1 MPDFQLIDLLRNVHF
16 LREVDEDDLQTLGS
30 ILERIEYDQGGEIIR
45 QGTRA
50 EALYFIARGEVD
62 IIQKP
67 AEGVERRLATL
78 EPGDTFGEME
88 LVFRQPRTATVR
100 ANQPTTIYRWDRAA
114 VSKFMQAHP
123 EALADLKFS
132 AKSRRLAQ
140 RFRFSWLTEDE
151 VIYGLARKHS
161 MLLYEGLTLPYFML
175 LGATAL
181 FWWGLAEGGPIF
193 TWGASGIALVGLILG
208 VWRWVDWGNDYYIVT
223 DRRAVWL
230 EKIIGIYDSRVET
243 PLHMVL
249 SVSLSTDVL
258 GRLLGYGDV
267 IIRTYTGRVLFRNV
281 ENPKAM
287 AAMIEEHWQRVRT
300 KKEDTDRESLEH
312 IVRHRLEPE
321 SDLQMTEEP
330 YADELVAEEQP
341 DVRAGFGRFS
351 FKVRFEEKGVITY
364 RKHWAV
370 LMREISLPSIL
381 ILLVVGFLGARI
393 GGLLKISTV
402 GNILLMSGVALLPL
416 ILWWTYRYV
425 DWANDIYQITT
436 DQIVDI
442 NKKPLARELR
452 KVAPLENILGTE
464 VDRKG
469 IVGILLN
476 YGDVITNI
484 GTAQFIFEGVYDP
497 IGVQQ
502 DIVHAQEAY
511 LQRKSERDQRQRQDE
526 MVEMLDIYHERYT
539 SQDQERPSEDNDL
552 G

>member
-1 MPDFQLIDLLRNVHF
+1 MPDFQLIDLLRNIHF
-16 LREVDEDDLQTLGS
+16 LREVDEIELQALGA
-30 ILERIEYDQGGEIIR
+30 ILEQKDYAQGEEIVR

-62 IIQKP
+62 VIQKQ
-67 AEGVERRLATL
+67 AEGAERRLAKL

-88 LVFRQPRTATVR
+88 LVFRQPLAAAVR
-100 ANQPTTIYRWDRAA
+100 ATQPTTIYRWNRAA
-114 VSKFMQAHP
+114 VSEFMKAHP
-123 EALADLKFS
+123 QALADLKFA
-132 AKSRRLAQ
+132 AKCRRLAQ
-140 RFRFSWLTEDE
+140 RLRFRWLADDE

-161 MLLYEGLTLPYFML
+161 VLLYEGLTLPLFML
-175 LGATAL
+175 LGAAAL
-181 FWWGLAEGGPIF
+181 FWWGLAEGGSIF
-193 TWGASGIALVGLILG
+193 TWGASGIALVGLALC
-208 VWRWVDWGNDYYIVT
+208 VWRWVDWGNDFYIVT
-223 DRRAVWL
+223 NRRAVWL
-230 EKIIGIYDSRVET
+230 EKIIGVYDSRVET

-249 SVSLSTDVL
+249 SVSVSTDVL
-258 GRLLGYGDV
+258 GRMFGYGDV

-287 AAMIEEHWQRVRT
+287 AAIVDEHWQRVRT

-330 YADELVAEEQP
+330 EADKLVAEEPP
-341 DVRAGFGRFS
+341 DRRAGFGRFS

-381 ILLVVGFLGARI
+381 ILLVVGFLGARL

-425 DWANDIYQITT
+425 DWANDIYQITA

-442 NKKPLARELR
+442 NRKPLARELR
-452 KVAPLENILGTE
+452 KIAPLENILGTE

-526 MVEMLDIYHERYT
+526 MVELLDIYHERYT
-539 SQDQERPSEDNDL
+539 SPDGENSPKNKS
-552 G
+552 

>member
-1 MPDFQLIDLLRNVHF
+1 MLDFQPMDLLRNVHF
-16 LREVDEDDLQTLGS
+16 LREVDEIELQALGA
-30 ILERIEYDQGGEIIR
+30 ILEQKDYAQGEEIVR

-62 IIQKP
+62 VIQKQ
-67 AEGVERRLATL
+67 AEGAERRLAKL

-88 LVFRQPRTATVR
+88 LVFRQPRAAAVR
-100 ANQPTTIYRWDRAA
+100 ATQPTTIYRWNRAA
-114 VSKFMQAHP
+114 VSEFMKAHP
-123 EALADLKFS
+123 QALADLKFT
-132 AKSRRLAQ
+132 AKCRRLAQ
-140 RFRFSWLTEDE
+140 RLHFRWLADDE

-161 MLLYEGLTLPYFML
+161 VLLYEGLTLPLFML
-175 LGATAL
+175 LGAAAL
-181 FWWGLAEGGPIF
+181 FWWGLAEGGLIF
-193 TWGASGIALVGLILG
+193 TWGASGIALVGLALC

-223 DRRAVWL
+223 NRRAVWL
-230 EKIIGIYDSRVET
+230 EKIIGVYDSRVET

-249 SVSLSTDVL
+249 SVSVSTDVL
-258 GRLLGYGDV
+258 GRMFGYGDV

-287 AAMIEEHWQRVRT
+287 AALVDEHWQRVRT

-330 YADELVAEEQP
+330 EADKLVAEEQP
-341 DVRAGFGRFS
+341 DRRVGFGRFS

-381 ILLVVGFLGARI
+381 ILLVVGFLGARL

-425 DWANDIYQITT
+425 DWANDIYQITA

-442 NKKPLARELR
+442 NRKPLARELR
-452 KVAPLENILGTE
+452 KIAPLENILGTE

-484 GTAQFIFEGVYDP
+484 GTAQFVFEGVYDP

-526 MVEMLDIYHERYT
+526 MVELLDIYHERYT
-539 SQDQERPSEDNDL
+539 SPDGESSPKNKS
-552 G
+552 

>member
-1 MPDFQLIDLLRNVHF
+1 MLDFQPMDLLRNVHF
-16 LREVDEDDLQTLGS
+16 LREVDEIELQALGA
-30 ILERIEYDQGGEIIR
+30 ILEQEDYAQGEEIVR

-62 IIQKP
+62 VIQKQ
-67 AEGVERRLATL
+67 AEGAERRLATL

-88 LVFRQPRTATVR
+88 LVFRQLRAAAVR
-100 ANQPTTIYRWDRAA
+100 ATQPTTIYRWNRAA
-114 VSKFMQAHP
+114 VSEFMKAHP
-123 EALADLKFS
+123 QALADLKFA
-132 AKSRRLAQ
+132 AKCRRLAQ
-140 RFRFSWLTEDE
+140 RLRFRWLAEDE

-161 MLLYEGLTLPYFML
+161 VLLYEGLTLPLFML
-175 LGATAL
+175 LGAAAL

-193 TWGASGIALVGLILG
+193 TWGASGIALIGLALC

-223 DRRAVWL
+223 NRRAVWL
-230 EKIIGIYDSRVET
+230 EKIIGVYDSRVET

-249 SVSLSTDVL
+249 SVSVSTDVL
-258 GRLLGYGDV
+258 GRMFGYGDV

-287 AAMIEEHWQRVRT
+287 AALVDEHWQRVRT

-330 YADELVAEEQP
+330 EADKLVAEEQP
-341 DVRAGFGRFS
+341 DRRVGFGRFS

-381 ILLVVGFLGARI
+381 ILLVVGFLGARL

-425 DWANDIYQITT
+425 DWANDIYQITA

-442 NKKPLARELR
+442 NRKPLARELR
-452 KVAPLENILGTE
+452 KIAPLENILGTE

-526 MVEMLDIYHERYT
+526 MVELLDIYHERYT
-539 SQDQERPSEDNDL
+539 SPDGESSPKNKS
-552 G
+552 

>member
-1 MPDFQLIDLLRNVHF
+1 MLDFQLMDLLRNVHF

-30 ILERIEYDQGGEIIR
+30 ILERVEYDQGEEIIR
-45 QGTRA
+45 QGARA

-100 ANQPTTIYRWDRAA
+100 ATQPTTIYRWDRGAM
-114 VSKFMQAHP
+114 SEFMHSHP
-123 EALADLKFS
+123 QTLADLKFS

-140 RFRFSWLTEDE
+140 RFRFRWLTEDE

-161 MLLYEGLTLPYFML
+161 MLLYECLTLPLFML
-175 LGATAL
+175 LGAAAL

-193 TWGASGIALVGLILG
+193 TWGASGIALVGLTLS

-230 EKIIGIYDSRVET
+230 EKIIGIYDSRVEA

-249 SVSLSTDVL
+249 SVSVNTDVL
-258 GRLLGYGDV
+258 GRMFGYGDV
-267 IIRTYTGRVLFRNV
+267 IIRTYTGRVVFRNV

-330 YADELVAEEQP
+330 EADELITEEQP
-341 DVRAGFGRFS
+341 DKRAGFGRFS
-351 FKVRFEEKGVITY
+351 FRVRFEEKGVITY

-370 LMREISLPSIL
+370 LMREIGLPSIL
-381 ILLVVGFLGARI
+381 ILLVVGFLGARL
-393 GGLLKISTV
+393 GGILKFSSI
-402 GNILLMSGVALLPL
+402 GNILLISGVALLPL
-416 ILWWTYRYV
+416 ILWWAYRYV
-425 DWANDIYQITT
+425 DWANDIYQITA
-436 DQIVDI
+436 DQIVNI
-442 NKKPLARELR
+442 YKKPLARELR

-511 LQRKSERDQRQRQDE
+511 LQSKSERDQRQRQDE
-526 MVEMLDIYHERYT
+526 MVELLDIYHERYI
-539 SQDQERPSEDNDL
+539 SQDGERPSEDKD
-552 G
+552 

>member
-16 LREVDEDDLQTLGS
+16 LREVDEIELQALGA
-30 ILERIEYDQGGEIIR
+30 ILEQKDCAQGEDIVR

-62 IIQKP
+62 VIQKQ
-67 AEGVERRLATL
+67 AEGAERFLATL

-88 LVFRQPRTATVR
+88 LVFRQPRAATVR
-100 ANQPTTIYRWDRAA
+100 ATQPTTIYRWNRAA
-114 VSKFMQAHP
+114 VSEFMKAHP
-123 EALADLKFS
+123 QALADLKFA
-132 AKSRRLAQ
+132 AKCRRLAQ
-140 RFRFSWLTEDE
+140 RIRFRWLADDE

-161 MLLYEGLTLPYFML
+161 VLLYEGLTLPLFML
-175 LGATAL
+175 IGAAAL

-193 TWGASGIALVGLILG
+193 TWGASGIALVGLALCI
-208 VWRWVDWGNDYYIVT
+208 WRWVDWGNDYYIVT
-223 DRRAVWL
+223 NRRAVWL
-230 EKIIGIYDSRVET
+230 EKIIGVYDSRVEA

-249 SVSLSTDVL
+249 SVSVSTDVL
-258 GRLLGYGDV
+258 GRMFGYGDV
-267 IIRTYTGRVLFRNV
+267 LIRTYTGRVLFRNV

-287 AAMIEEHWQRVRT
+287 AAMVDEHWQRVRT

-321 SDLQMTEEP
+321 SDLQMIEEP
-330 YADELVAEEQP
+330 EADKLVAEEQP
-341 DVRAGFGRFS
+341 DRRAGFGRFS

-381 ILLVVGFLGARI
+381 ILLVVGFLGARL
-393 GGLLKISTV
+393 GGLLKFSTV
-402 GNILLMSGVALLPL
+402 GNLLLMSGVALLPL
-416 ILWWTYRYV
+416 VLWWTYRYV
-425 DWANDIYQITT
+425 DWANDIYQITA

-442 NKKPLARELR
+442 NRKPLARELR

-484 GTAQFIFEGVYDP
+484 GTAQFVFEGVYDP

-526 MVEMLDIYHERYT
+526 MVELLDIYHERYT
-539 SQDQERPSEDNDL
+539 SPDGESSPKNKS
-552 G
+552 

>member
-1 MPDFQLIDLLRNVHF
+1 MLDDQLMDLLRSVHF
-16 LREVDEDDLQTLGS
+16 LREVDEEDLQALGT
-30 ILERIEYDQGGEIIR
+30 ILELLEYDQGEEIIR

-67 AEGVERRLATL
+67 AEGVEHRLATL
-78 EPGDTFGEME
+78 EPGDTLGEME
-88 LVFRQPRTATVR
+88 LVFRQPRTATAR
-100 ANQPTTIYRWDRAA
+100 ATQPTAVYRWSRPA

-123 EALADLKFS
+123 EALTDLKFS

-140 RFRFSWLTEDE
+140 RFRFRWVDEDE

-161 MLLYEGLTLPYFML
+161 MLLYEGLTLPFFML
-175 LGATAL
+175 LGAIAL
-181 FWWGLAEGGPIF
+181 FLWGFTEGGPIF

-208 VWRWVDWGNDYYIVT
+208 IWRWVDWGNDYYIVT
-223 DRRAVWL
+223 NRRAVWL
-230 EKIIGIYDSRVET
+230 EKIVGIYDSRVET

-267 IIRTYTGRVLFRNV
+267 IIRTYTGRVTFRNV

-300 KKEDTDRESLEH
+300 KKEDADRESLEH

-321 SDLQMTEEP
+321 SDLQMAEEP
-330 YADELVAEEQP
+330 SEDLVTEEQP
-341 DVRAGFGRFS
+341 DRRAGFGRFS

-370 LMREISLPSIL
+370 LIREIGLPSIL
-381 ILLVVGFLGARI
+381 ILLVVGFLGARL
-393 GGLLKISTV
+393 GGLLIFGTV
-402 GNILLMSGVALLPL
+402 GNILLISGVALLPL
-416 ILWWTYRYV
+416 TTWWTYRYV
-425 DWANDIYQITT
+425 DWANDIYQITA

-511 LQRKSERDQRQRQDE
+511 LQLKSERDQRQRQDE
-526 MVEMLDIYHERYT
+526 MVELLDIYHERYIT
-539 SQDQERPSEDNDL
+539 QNQERPSEDKD
-552 G
+552 

>member
-1 MPDFQLIDLLRNVHF
+1 MDLLRNVHF
-16 LREVDEDDLQTLGS
+16 LREVDEIELQALEA
-30 ILERIEYDQGGEIIR
+30 ILEQKDYAQGEEIVR

-62 IIQKP
+62 VIQKQ
-67 AEGVERRLATL
+67 AEGAERRLATL

-88 LVFRQPRTATVR
+88 LVFRQPRAAAVR
-100 ANQPTTIYRWDRAA
+100 ATQPTTIYRWNRAA
-114 VSKFMQAHP
+114 VSEFMKAHP
-123 EALADLKFS
+123 QALADLKFA
-132 AKSRRLAQ
+132 AKCRRLAQ
-140 RFRFSWLTEDE
+140 RLRFRWLAEDE

-161 MLLYEGLTLPYFML
+161 VLLYEGLTLPLFML
-175 LGATAL
+175 LGAAAL

-193 TWGASGIALVGLILG
+193 TWGASGIALVGLALC

-223 DRRAVWL
+223 NRRAVWL
-230 EKIIGIYDSRVET
+230 EKIIGVYDSRVET

-249 SVSLSTDVL
+249 SVSVSTDVL
-258 GRLLGYGDV
+258 GRMFGYGDV

-287 AAMIEEHWQRVRT
+287 AALVDEHWQRVRT

-330 YADELVAEEQP
+330 EADKLFAEEQP
-341 DVRAGFGRFS
+341 DRRVGFGRFS

-381 ILLVVGFLGARI
+381 ILLVVGFLGARL

-425 DWANDIYQITT
+425 DWANDIYQITA

-442 NKKPLARELR
+442 NRKPLARELR
-452 KVAPLENILGTE
+452 KIAPLENILGTE

-526 MVEMLDIYHERYT
+526 MVELLDIYHERYT
-539 SQDQERPSEDNDL
+539 SPDGESSPKNKS
-552 G
+552 

>member
-1 MPDFQLIDLLRNVHF
+1 MLDFQLIDLLRNIHF

-100 ANQPTTIYRWDRAA
+100 ATQPTTIYRWDRAA

-140 RFRFSWLTEDE
+140 RFRFSWLNEDE

-161 MLLYEGLTLPYFML
+161 MLLYEGLTLPFFML

-258 GRLLGYGDV
+258 GRMLGYGDV
-267 IIRTYTGRVLFRNV
+267 IIRTYTGRVVFRNV

-351 FKVRFEEKGVITY
+351 FRVRFEEKGVITY

-370 LMREISLPSIL
+370 LMREIGLPSIL
-381 ILLVVGFLGARI
+381 ILLVVGFLGARL
-393 GGLLKISTV
+393 GGLLIFSTV
-402 GNILLMSGVALLPL
+402 SNILLMSGVALLPL
-416 ILWWTYRYV
+416 TMWWTYRYV
-425 DWANDIYQITT
+425 DWANDIYQITA

-484 GTAQFIFEGVYDP
+484 GTTQFIFEGVYDP

-539 SQDQERPSEDNDL
+539 SQDQERPSEDND
-552 G
+552 

>member
-1 MPDFQLIDLLRNVHF
+1 VSEFM
-16 LREVDEDDLQTLGS
+16 
-30 ILERIEYDQGGEIIR
+30 
-45 QGTRA
+45 
-50 EALYFIARGEVD
+50 
-62 IIQKP
+62 K
-67 AEGVERRLATL
+67 
-78 EPGDTFGEME
+78 
-88 LVFRQPRTATVR
+88 
-100 ANQPTTIYRWDRAA
+100 ANPQ
-114 VSKFMQAHP
+114 
-123 EALADLKFS
+123 ALADLKFA
-132 AKSRRLAQ
+132 AKCRRLTQ
-140 RFRFSWLTEDE
+140 RLRFQWLAEDE

-161 MLLYEGLTLPYFML
+161 VLLYEGLTLPLFML
-175 LGATAL
+175 LGAAAL

-193 TWGASGIALVGLILG
+193 TWGASGIALVGLALC

-223 DRRAVWL
+223 NRRAVWL
-230 EKIIGIYDSRVET
+230 EKIIGIYDSRVEA

-249 SVSLSTDVL
+249 SVSVSTDVL
-258 GRLLGYGDV
+258 GRMFGYGDV

-287 AAMIEEHWQRVRT
+287 AALVDEHWQRVRT

-330 YADELVAEEQP
+330 EADKLVAEEQP
-341 DVRAGFGRFS
+341 DRRAGFGRFS

-381 ILLVVGFLGARI
+381 ILLVVGFLGARL

-425 DWANDIYQITT
+425 DWANDIYQITA

-452 KVAPLENILGTE
+452 KIAPLENILGTE

-511 LQRKSERDQRQRQDE
+511 LQRKSERDQRQRRDE
-526 MVEMLDIYHERYT
+526 MVELLDIYHERYT
-539 SQDQERPSEDNDL
+539 SPDGESSPKNKS
-552 G
+552 